1 MKIENSA
8 NIIAQKKIELKR
20 KKDISG
26 KSFDSFI
33 ENAEEASEASETEG
47 ISSLDQAIIISQKQE
62 QEAKRKAKENG
73 KNMISTMERI
83 RLEIA
88 NGNLNSDDVREL
100 EKMARNNKEAFFDL
114 KLHDILD
121 EIELR
126 AAVEIA
132 KSEKR
137 GD

>member
-1 MKIENSA
+1 
-8 NIIAQKKIELKR
+8 
-20 KKDISG
+20 
-26 KSFDSFI
+26 
-33 ENAEEASEASETEG
+33 
-47 ISSLDQAIIISQKQE
+47 
-62 QEAKRKAKENG
+62 
-73 KNMISTMERI
+73 MERI